1 MDDEQVAPLA
11 GIVGCVGVVLS
22 LGYPYLTGESAGV
35 GAYYGT
41 TAVNPLVAGL
51 LALVTVVVLAA
62 GRQRRSDP
70 SLAAGVGLALGVA
83 MVAVA
88 LLWGFTVRVDAIA
101 VAESHRWVVAAFA
114 GLVPLSSLW
123 YARALGLL

>member
-1 MDDEQVAPLA
+1 
-11 GIVGCVGVVLS
+11 
-22 LGYPYLTGESAGV
+22 
-35 GAYYGT
+35 
-41 TAVNPLVAGL
+41 
-51 LALVTVVVLAA
+51 
-62 GRQRRSDP
+62 
-70 SLAAGVGLALGVA
+70 

-88 LLWGFTVRVDAIA
+88 LLWGVTVRVDAIA